1 MAGHHR
7 GRRAVFYLN
16 DPFRV
21 ERGLVI
27 PASCSL
33 PADGDQSSRRG
44 GAPAT
49 GLLNFGPMGLGS
61 ICLASL
67 RRVTPVGLSRP
78 AGKVAGGDEVGGA
91 PVSAYAL
98 WAKPTCGWGG
108 GASGGRAHLL
118 PESGVC
124 TRCPPFSYPPIMGR
138 VNQRPARKEAKKGPQ
153 KASSATS
160 RNPSHSNMRR

>member
-1 MAGHHR
+1 MAGRHR

-21 ERGLVI
+21 VRGLVI

-67 RRVTPVGLSRP
+67 RRVTSFGLSRP
-78 AGKVAGGDEVGGA
+78 AGKVAGEIGWVVLLCRLMPFGLSRPTGGVEVLQGA
-91 PVSAYAL
+91 
-98 WAKPTCGWGG
+98 G
-108 GASGGRAHLL
+108 
-118 PESGVC
+118 
-124 TRCPPFSYPPIMGR
+124 
-138 VNQRPARKEAKKGPQ
+138 
-153 KASSATS
+153 
-160 RNPSHSNMRR
+160 

>member
-78 AGKVAGGDEVGGA
+78 AGGVGVLQGAGRIYCLNQVYVRAA
-91 PVSAYAL
+91 PL
-98 WAKPTCGWGG
+98 FLIRPLWGG
-108 GASGGRAHLL
+108 
-118 PESGVC
+118 
-124 TRCPPFSYPPIMGR
+124 
-138 VNQRPARKEAKKGPQ
+138 
-153 KASSATS
+153 
-160 RNPSHSNMRR
+160 